1 MKWKFFFNQ
10 ENNNIEN
17 YKLKILV
24 KGKIWPSRSQDD
36 EMEDRSIENMQAKN
50 AKKKKR
56 IEEKGDHR
64 RQKHRGKFHHT
75 YN

>member
-50 AKKKKR
+50 AKKKK
-56 IEEKGDHR
+56 KNR
-64 RQKHRGKFHHT
+64 RKRRPQETKAQGKIPPHL
-75 YN
+75 